1 MSIVHFPKLSN
12 NAWKYI
18 DCAIDK
24 EPIKN
29 FLSFSLFHYL
39 TELNI
44 KKREISDLWNEVSE
58 NANEYAHVS
67 QISVYK
73 PLSNLYFEILEI
85 THCIRFNFKD
95 YKAADFVMFSF
106 SPNMYDAIEPIQ
118 NLRKNQNDKYYG
130 FSIPISGKSPNIYTL
145 NNSTFFSIDQYKNCA
160 DLIYCEGGD
169 KNVSEQLRF
178 EDLFLEITQAVCTQ
192 AHKGTIIVK
201 LHDCFLR
208 TTAELIFILSSMY
221 EKTYI
226 IKPNVSNVY
235 SSERFLV
242 CNNFLFSNYK
252 DYYHFFEKIANII
265 KLHESFITSLLPKIQ
280 LPVFFK
286 NKMDECNT
294 IIGQQQLENMYRVL
308 EIIENKKN
316 NMLVDIS
323 SADIYPKQSYRAN
336 MRNSILWCEKYGVEY
351 FKNADYD
358 DNHNRPN
365 IFRHNNV

>member
-18 DCAIDK
+18 DCIIDK
-24 EPIKN
+24 EPVKN

-44 KKREISDLWNEVSE
+44 KKREISDLWDEVSE
-58 NANEYAHVS
+58 NSNEYAYVPK
-67 QISVYK
+67 ISVYK
-73 PLSNLYFEILEI
+73 PLSDLYFNILEI

-95 YKAADFVMFSF
+95 YKEVGFVMFSF
-106 SPNMYDAIEPIQ
+106 SPNMREAFEPIH
-118 NLRKNQNDKYYG
+118 NLRQNQNDKYYG
-130 FSIPISGKSPNIYTL
+130 FSQLFNNDSPHIHTL
-145 NNSTFFSIDQYKNCA
+145 VNSTYLSTDQYKNCA

-178 EDLFLEITQAVCTQ
+178 EDLFLEITQAVCVQ

-201 LHDCFLR
+201 LHDCFIR
-208 TTAELIFILSSMY
+208 PTAELIFILSSMY

-226 IKPNVSNVY
+226 IKPNVSNIY

-242 CNNFLFSNYK
+242 CNSFLFSNYK

-265 KLHESFITSLLPKIQ
+265 KLHDSFINSLLPKIQ
-280 LPVFFK
+280 LPMFFK

-316 NMLVDIS
+316 NTIIDIS
-323 SADIYPKQSYRAN
+323 SAYIYPKQPHRAN

-351 FKNADYD
+351 LKPYD
-358 DNHNRPN
+358 DVDNHNRPN
-365 IFRHNNV
+365 IFRHNNI

>member
-18 DCAIDK
+18 DCTIDK
-24 EPIKN
+24 EPVKK

-39 TELNI
+39 TELNMER
-44 KKREISDLWNEVSE
+44 REISDVCEE
-58 NANEYAHVS
+58 NANEYAYVP

-73 PLSNLYFEILEI
+73 PLSDLYFNILEI

-95 YKAADFVMFSF
+95 YKADGFVMFSF
-106 SPNMYDAIEPIQ
+106 SPNMSEAIEPIH
-118 NLRKNQNDKYYG
+118 NLRQNQNDKYYG
-130 FSIPISGKSPNIYTL
+130 FSQPITNDSPRIHTL
-145 NNSTFFSIDQYKNCA
+145 ANSTYLSTNQYINCA

-169 KNVSEQLRF
+169 KNGSEQSRL
-178 EDLFLEITQAVCTQ
+178 EDLFLEISQAVCIQ

-201 LHDCFLR
+201 LHDCFFR
-208 TTAELIFILSSMY
+208 TTAELVFILSSMY

-226 IKPNVSNVY
+226 IKPNVSNIY

-242 CNNFLFSNYK
+242 CNNFLFTSYK
-252 DYYHFFEKIANII
+252 DYYHFFEKTVEKI
-265 KLHESFITSLLPKIQ
+265 KNNGSYVTSLLSKIQ
-280 LPVFFK
+280 LPIFFK

-294 IIGQQQLENMYRVL
+294 IIGQQQLENIYRVL
-308 EIIENKKN
+308 ENKKN
-316 NMLVDIS
+316 RVTLDIS
-323 SADIYPKQSYRAN
+323 SVGIYPKQPYRAN

-351 FKNADYD
+351 FKPSDGG